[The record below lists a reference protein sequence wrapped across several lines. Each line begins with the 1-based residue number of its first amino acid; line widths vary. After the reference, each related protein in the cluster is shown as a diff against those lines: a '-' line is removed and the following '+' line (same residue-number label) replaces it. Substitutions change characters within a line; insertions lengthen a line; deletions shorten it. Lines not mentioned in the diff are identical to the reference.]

1 MRSDYQ
7 LVVKPLTLA
16 PLVSK
21 HLRENRFNCVWCRRP
36 LGKNQNA
43 LIRLTCSKTSF
54 HEAALIH
61 VECYTPIATW
71 VAEVWANVTVLEA
84 VT

>member
-7 LVVKPLTLA
+7 LTIKPLTLA

-21 HLRENRFNCVWCRRP
+21 HLQENRFNCVWCHRP
-36 LGKNQNA
+36 LWKSNA
-43 LIRLTCSKTSF
+43 LIRLTCSKTDF

-61 VECYTPIATW
+61 VDCYSPLATW
-71 VAEVWANVTVLEA
+71 VSEVWANVTVLEE